1 MVKRFRLSFLFLFL
15 ISLIIL
21 VGCQKPEYTI
31 TVNGGTGSGTY
42 VKNTEITI
50 TAEVPEGQIFVR
62 WEVDGKEFS
71 TQNPYTFKITKNL
84 VINAVFEDDQNV
96 FTAIFVADGKVVN
109 EVKFRAG
116 DTSIPEPLVPNK
128 PGYVGEWEDYTLSNQ
143 NITINAVYRLIEYTA
158 TFKADGQVVGEVK
171 FTIETETLEEPE
183 VPVKLGYV
191 GRWEPYTLGT
201 QNITINA
208 IYTLEGYYHVSGD
221 FKFENGKYISDSNNA
236 MIISEEEIMSSGT
249 FTVKMKAP
257 SATDNGIVFG
267 LSDNGK
273 TVFWEQGVSYY
284 FFFISKDGTAYLGKV
299 LDGTWSALQVVPIPN
314 YVINATYEI
323 KVAWDGTKVRGYIND
338 EMLISY
344 VDPNPLRGNKT
355 GLRAQTAGVEYTD
368 IVLSNELP
376 EDPNAPSNYNNVNGA
391 FEEHDGVLISKSGN
405 AFAVHKE
412 LTFTSGS
419 IAAYL
424 KANERGDNGI
434 VFGLTDNG
442 LTSYWEHDVSY
453 YVLMLN
459 VNGTILLAKVD
470 NNTWTTLKFAPDLEA
485 TYDPTKTYK
494 LTVAWDGT
502 TVKCY
507 VDDILYITYTDV
519 NPLTGDKIGV
529 RAQKPNVEFSGITV
543 SSDTPKEHVAPEG
556 YDIVNGNYKEE
567 NDKIIST
574 ASSAFAVK
582 QNTSFAFGTYTVY
595 LKAPVV
601 SDNGIVFGLNDN
613 GLTSYWEQG
622 VSYYFFFISRDG
634 TAYLAKVD
642 NGWKVLKV
650 VAIPNYNVNKTYK
663 VSISW
668 NGEKIWCYVDDVL
681 YITYTDDNPLTGT
694 KVGLRAQVAN
704 VEYSDIELTDEIPEE
719 QVAPEGYKVVS
730 GVFEEVEGV
739 LVSNAGNSFAVKEEQ
754 LFTSGRYMAFLKA
767 NIPSD
772 NGIVFGLTDFNK
784 DEYWETGVSYYF
796 FFINFN
802 GTLILAKVDN
812 GWNTLADNPDL
823 EATYDPTN
831 TYMLTVEWI
840 GNTIKCYV
848 DDVLYIIY
856 EDTNPLGGYKVG
868 VRAQIAGVEFSN
880 ITIEEEHTEEPIYEY
895 QIIKGNFDIV
905 NGVATST
912 ENQSLAIIKDVVF
925 ANGTFSVNIKA
936 SVASDSGIIFGLT
949 DDDQT
954 DYWENKGVK
963 YYFFFVAGWG
973 GAYLAKVDNGWNE
986 LKTLPLP
993 GYNVNNT
1000 YKVSVVWDGT
1010 TIRCYINDALVFIY
1024 NDPNPLTGKKVG
1036 LRAQTPNVKY
1046 SDILI
1051 NDDLPPAPVAP
1062 EEYQITSGAFISQDD
1077 KLISASGN
1085 SFAVLKDTT
1094 FSQGTYSAYLK
1105 ANLKS
1110 DNGIVFGLTDNG
1122 LTQYWEQGVSY
1133 YFFFINLN
1141 GTMILAKVDNGWT
1154 TLTYKADLE
1163 VGYDP
1168 TRTFKIAVEW
1178 DGSTINCY
1186 VDDVLYI
1193 TYTDDNP
1200 LTGTKVGLRVQQPGV
1215 EFTDIEINVPD
1226 KD

>member
-344 VDPNPLRGNKT
+344 VDPNPLRGNKI

-434 VFGLTDNG
+434 VFGLT
-442 LTSYWEHDVSY
+442 
-453 YVLMLN
+453 
-459 VNGTILLAKVD
+459 
-470 NNTWTTLKFAPDLEA
+470 
-485 TYDPTKTYK
+485 
-494 LTVAWDGT
+494 
-502 TVKCY
+502 
-507 VDDILYITYTDV
+507 
-519 NPLTGDKIGV
+519 
-529 RAQKPNVEFSGITV
+529 
-543 SSDTPKEHVAPEG
+543 
-556 YDIVNGNYKEE
+556 
-567 NDKIIST
+567 
-574 ASSAFAVK
+574 
-582 QNTSFAFGTYTVY
+582 
-595 LKAPVV
+595 
-601 SDNGIVFGLNDN
+601 DN